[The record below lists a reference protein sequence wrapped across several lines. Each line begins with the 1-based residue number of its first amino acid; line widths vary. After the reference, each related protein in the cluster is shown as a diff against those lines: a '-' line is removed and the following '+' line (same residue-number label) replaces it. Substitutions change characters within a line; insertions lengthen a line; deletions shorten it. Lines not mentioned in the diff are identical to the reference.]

1 MMSTQGHHRE
11 GIKRKYERGE
21 LKVEISICIGERK

>member
-1 MMSTQGHHRE
+1 MMSTQGHRRE
-11 GIKRKYERGE
+11 GIKRKCERGE